1 MASVPQLSTLQKSA
15 AERPQLEVAQQQMQA
30 RVSSLESQFEA
41 ASAGAKQVRHLNSG
55 TARGSYSRSATV
67 VTQAMANMDDAIK
80 QSQLKDSE
88 LTELQKNVAGA
99 LSAFIHISSVL
110 RCEKRRTRRA
120 GTLQDIEKIRASF
133 RDETARL
140 GEELKTQTEL
150 KKKLETQ
157 STELQERHQEKEAGL
172 SSLLSNHESDRER
185 NQQSFDRVRADRRPV
200 HLPVAA

>member
-1 MASVPQLSTLQKSA
+1 MSPVRCPPLFISA
-15 AERPQLEVAQQQMQA
+15 AFSGVKSGV
-30 RVSSLESQFEA
+30 RV
-41 ASAGAKQVRHLNSG
+41 
-55 TARGSYSRSATV
+55 
-67 VTQAMANMDDAIK
+67 
-80 QSQLKDSE
+80 
-88 LTELQKNVAGA
+88 
-99 LSAFIHISSVL
+99 
-110 RCEKRRTRRA
+110 A

>member
-15 AERPQLEVAQQQMQA
+15 AERPQLEVAQQQMQT

-41 ASAGAKQVRHLNSG
+41 ASAGAKQVRHFGSG
-55 TARGSYSRSATV
+55 TASRLA
-67 VTQAMANMDDAIK
+67 
-80 QSQLKDSE
+80 L
-88 LTELQKNVAGA
+88 A
-99 LSAFIHISSVL
+99 LSNCRDAGHGQHGRRNQAVSAQGLRADGAAEECRRCVVRLHISSVL

-200 HLPVAA
+200 HLPIAA